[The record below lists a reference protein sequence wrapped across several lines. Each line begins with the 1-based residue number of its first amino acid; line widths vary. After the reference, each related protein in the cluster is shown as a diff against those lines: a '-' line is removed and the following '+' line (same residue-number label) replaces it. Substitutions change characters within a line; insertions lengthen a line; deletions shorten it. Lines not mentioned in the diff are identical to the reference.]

1 MPNAND
7 PTAHARR
14 DERPQGVIAYL
25 TIDDGRGLN
34 VMSSTV
40 MDALAAALVA
50 LASDEDLRAV
60 VLSGAGAK
68 AFSAGAD
75 IKEMAAIENPQEAKA
90 LITRLHRSCDAIRN
104 LPVPVI
110 ARIHGFC
117 FGAGLEIA
125 AACDVR
131 LASDTASF
139 GMPEVKIGIPSVI
152 EAALFPLLTGWGRAR
167 EILLLGETFSASEA
181 LAWGLVEHVVPATNL
196 DQEVEAWIGKLLT
209 SAPRAVRLQKRLI
222 RQWEDLPLSGAI
234 AARIDAFAAA
244 YETDEPRVTMR
255 KFLAA
260 QKARK
265 TRS

>member
-7 PTAHARR
+7 PTVHARR

-110 ARIHGFC
+110 AEF
-117 FGAGLEIA
+117 
-125 AACDVR
+125 
-131 LASDTASF
+131 TASVLA
-139 GMPEVKIGIPSVI
+139 P
-152 EAALFPLLTGWGRAR
+152 GWKSPR
-167 EILLLGETFSASEA
+167 
-181 LAWGLVEHVVPATNL
+181 PATC
-196 DQEVEAWIGKLLT
+196 AWLPTQLR
-209 SAPRAVRLQKRLI
+209 SACRRSRSAFPR
-222 RQWEDLPLSGAI
+222 
-234 AARIDAFAAA
+234 
-244 YETDEPRVTMR
+244 
-255 KFLAA
+255 
-260 QKARK
+260 
-265 TRS
+265 